1 MESPSSQDSQD
12 ITIHNEKNLTFD
24 IPGWGRT
31 QVSINESMNA
41 QDLYFF
47 VGLDNIDVKQVIYR
61 VDNLVIE
68 AFKDESVKF
77 IYEKCD
83 DKIVQ
88 VIHILESVTEN
99 DSSSSRNIK
108 SSELW
113 KITKFIKNLFYMASQ
128 ELKKFK
134 LVSFFLYVL

>member
-1 MESPSSQDSQD
+1 MEFRNSQD
-12 ITIHNEKNLTFD
+12 ITIYNEKSITFD

-41 QDLYFF
+41 RDLYFF
-47 VGLDNIDVKQVIYR
+47 VGLDNIDAKQVIYR

-83 DKIVQ
+83 DKVVQ
-88 VIHILESVTEN
+88 VIHILESVMES
-99 DSSSSRNIK
+99 DCSIE

-113 KITKFIKNLFYMASQ
+113 KLTKFIKNLFYMALQ
-128 ELKKFK
+128 EIKKFQI
-134 LVSFFLYVL
+134 VSFLLYVL